1 MTDKDLRS
9 EQKAIKRRIKYLE
22 RKIAKLRADP
32 VGEGHRLFEA
42 DARLRRATQL
52 AIASGD
58 LARPLKMFLP
68 TVGRRPGRPV
78 TLNPDRCKLATEI
91 RRLPYELATGKSA
104 RKIAKLLGA
113 SDDDNY
119 KHQKISDVI
128 KFVMDHFTRPIP
140 GEGRKSQRDRALDI
154 ILRSKLEE

>member
-1 MTDKDLRS
+1 
-9 EQKAIKRRIKYLE
+9 
-22 RKIAKLRADP
+22 
-32 VGEGHRLFEA
+32 
-42 DARLRRATQL
+42 
-52 AIASGD
+52 
-58 LARPLKMFLP
+58 MFLP
-68 TVGRRPGRPV
+68 TVGRRPGRLV

-91 RRLPYELATGKSA
+91 RRLPYELAEGKSA

-140 GEGRKSQRDRALDI
+140 GEGANHNAIARSILSSDQIGRIIQR
-154 ILRSKLEE
+154 